1 MFSKDPWKVGGV
13 QWPAGPKVALG
24 PTVVSIMIADGA
36 HHQVTDP
43 GPGPPSLTHARNA
56 PTLKTNVKGGWP
68 PQDLRFTT
76 PLDPPSVAAAK
87 AQEFAVMRGW
97 IEAFHRGGSEEVG
110 AVV

>member
-43 GPGPPSLTHARNA
+43 GPGPPSLTHAQN
-56 PTLKTNVKGGWP
+56 
-68 PQDLRFTT
+68 
-76 PLDPPSVAAAK
+76 
-87 AQEFAVMRGW
+87 
-97 IEAFHRGGSEEVG
+97 
-110 AVV
+110 